1 MVRALLICLLALA
14 LPMQGAV
21 AAAGVFCGLD
31 HHAQRVVAADA
42 AHADAAAPGHAL
54 AAQSHDLAGAHEP
67 TGLLAADGAAA
78 ASDVASA
85 EPNPCSVCAACC
97 SPAVIHEAPLE
108 LPVGQ
113 AAGAPIALV
122 VSEVE
127 ACAASGPERPPRAD
141 LA

>member
-14 LPMQGAV
+14 LPMQVAV
-21 AAAGVFCGLD
+21 AATGVFCGLD
-31 HHAQRVVAADA
+31 HHAQRVVVGAGPD
-42 AHADAAAPGHAL
+42 ADAAAPGHAL
-54 AAQSHDLAGAHEP
+54 AAQSQDLAGAHDP
-67 TGLLAADGAAA
+67 TGLLVADGAATV
-78 ASDVASA
+78 SDVAST

-127 ACAASGPERPPRAD
+127 ACAASGPERPPRAG